1 MIFLLIDQTEVEFYQ
16 FPDLPVSR
24 IRPYA
29 NPRKRQN
36 IHINRVSTPRLSH
49 EFALVTPSEWEVE
62 KGAFR
67 QNYCPLSG
75 HEFFEVSACA
85 PIYGEVS
92 ASESECTHAC
102 ICATFVVSV
111 DSLDLDEM
119 GKRRGEERT
128 ERGELF
134 TK

>member
-1 MIFLLIDQTEVEFYQ
+1 M
-16 FPDLPVSR
+16 
-24 IRPYA
+24 
-29 NPRKRQN
+29 
-36 IHINRVSTPRLSH
+36 SH
-49 EFALVTPSEWEVE
+49 EFALATPLEWEVG

-102 ICATFVVSV
+102 ICPTFVVSV

-119 GKRRGEERT
+119 GKRREGGQKGVSYSQNRLRR
-128 ERGELF
+128 ERGGLVFIHKSRSMRNVHPRLRLKFRAVFEPVI
-134 TK
+134 TCS